1 MINAKLN
8 DAVLYDLLKDGKVR
22 LCFFC
27 GQYFTFYVV
36 GTITSD
42 MNRVAYCPANG
53 EYREEHIMYF
63 SKAEVIELLRM
74 GVVLIEGFRNDMLRI
89 EATK

>member
-1 MINAKLN
+1 
-8 DAVLYDLLKDGKVR
+8 
-22 LCFFC
+22 
-27 GQYFTFYVV
+27 
-36 GTITSD
+36 